1 MHVVD
6 TCGWIEWLTDGT
18 LAEAYA
24 PYLAD
29 SDNLVVPTLVQFEL
43 YKWCLREKDEAAALD
58 VIGLTE
64 ACLVRALDTHIA
76 LSAADLSTRHKL
88 AMADAIVYATALAT
102 SGQLL
107 TSDAHFEGLPEVLL
121 WKKKTNPSQ

>member
-6 TCGWIEWLTDGT
+6 TCGWIEWLTDGA
-18 LAEAYA
+18 LAESFA

-29 SDNLVVPTLVQFEL
+29 SANLVVPTLVQFEL

-64 ACLVRALDTHIA
+64 ICQVRPLDTRIA
-76 LSAADLSTRHKL
+76 LSAADISARYQL
-88 AMADAIVYATALAT
+88 AMADAVVYASALAAG
-102 SGQLL
+102 GQLL
-107 TSDAHFEGLPEVLL
+107 TSDAHFAKLPDVGY
-121 WKKKTNPSQ
+121 WRKPARAD

>member
-18 LAEAYA
+18 LAENFA
-24 PYLAD
+24 PFLSD
-29 SDNLVVPTLVQFEL
+29 SANLIVPTLVQFEL

-64 ACLVRALDTHIA
+64 VCLVRPLDTRIA
-76 LSAADLSTRHKL
+76 LSAADISVRKTTHLYINHNNNQNVQVHKH
-88 AMADAIVYATALAT
+88 YAY
-102 SGQLL
+102 
-107 TSDAHFEGLPEVLL
+107 
-121 WKKKTNPSQ
+121 